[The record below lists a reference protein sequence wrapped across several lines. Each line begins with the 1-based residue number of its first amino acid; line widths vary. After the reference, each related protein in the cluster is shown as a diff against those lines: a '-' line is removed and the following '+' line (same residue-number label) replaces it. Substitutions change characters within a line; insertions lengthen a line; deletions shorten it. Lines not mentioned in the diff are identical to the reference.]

1 MRRSPPGPP
10 RPATT
15 VNDARLAL
23 SFTAGMLATVNPCAL
38 PMLPAYLGW
47 FISGDD
53 ERRPVG
59 PTVARAVVVAVA
71 VSIGFVTVFGV
82 LGALATAASAQVEE
96 ITPWLTPIVGL
107 ALAGLGLAL
116 LLGKVVKVPLPRLD
130 GAGRGRGLA
139 AMFLYGA
146 SYAIVSVSCTLAI
159 FLGHVSTTFG
169 QSWTVGLTQ
178 LAAFAAGFALVL
190 VALSVSV
197 ALAKGSFARGA
208 RWVSAYAGRLAGR
221 PAHRH
226 RRVPDLVRHLR
237 AAPVPLGP
245 RGRPGHRPGHRLV
258 GRHLHRGA
266 GRRRRRGRPGAGPV
280 RRGRGPGG
288 RRPLRRRLL
297 PRSRSTR

>member
-1 MRRSPPGPP
+1 M
-10 RPATT
+10 
-15 VNDARLAL
+15 NDARLAL

-71 VSIGFVTVFGV
+71 VSIGFVTVFGL

-107 ALAGLGLAL
+107 ALAGLGIAL

-139 AMFLYGA
+139 AMFIYGA

-208 RWVSAYAGRLAGR
+208 RWVSAYAGRLAGALLTVTGVYLTWYGISELR
-221 PAHRH
+221 LSRSGPEADPVID
-226 RRVPDLVRHLR
+226 RVTGWSADISTAVQDVGGVEVGLVL
-237 AAPVPLGP
+237 ALFVAIVA
-245 RGRPGHRPGHRLV
+245 LV
-258 GRHLHRGA
+258 VV
-266 GRRRRRGRPGAGPV
+266 V
-280 RRGRGPGG
+280 RSGG
-288 RRPLRRRLL
+288 GSS
-297 PRSRSTR
+297 PRSRTTR